1 MPVVKGGVWTN
12 IEDEVLRAAVSKYGL
27 NQWARVSS
35 LLARKTPK
43 QCKARWVEWL
53 DPGIR
58 KVEWSRE
65 EDEKLLHLA
74 KLMPTQW
81 RTIAPI
87 VGRTATQC
95 LERYQKLLDEAEA
108 RENDELGLGG
118 PGAESAAP
126 SADDVRR
133 LRPGELDP
141 DPESKP
147 ARPDTIDL
155 DEDEKEMLSEARA
168 RLANTQGKKAK
179 RKARERQLE
188 ESRRLAVLQKRREL
202 KNAGINIK
210 VVTRKAGEMDYN
222 ADIPFEKPA
231 APGFYDTAEEEARNE
246 RQREMFDPRKQ
257 QLANKRKGDQDED
270 AERKKRKNDKG
281 GNSAAFA
288 AAARAGQMQKIRE
301 AEQSSKR
308 RALVL
313 PSPQVS
319 ESEMEDIIKMGMAGD
334 KASKMVGDEEGSRG
348 LLGNYSA
355 MIGGTPIR
363 TPRAAPEEDHIAN
376 EIRNLRALTETQSSL
391 LGGENTPLHE
401 GGSSTG
407 FDGIAPRRQEIVT
420 PNPMATPFR
429 PGGAVGATPLPGG
442 VGPGATP
449 LRTPRDHFS
458 LNQEIGGGQLIGNT
472 PREIKMQENLARQS
486 IRSKLSALPKPKE
499 TEWELEELPSET
511 AEPMVATELS
521 EEDAAERDRR
531 EREVRERAA
540 EAERKR
546 QTQVYQRALP
556 RPVVLDIDALMER
569 ASHVTDPITGLIARE
584 AALLIA
590 NDARKFPVPGAKI
603 EGRPRTLDR
612 LDDKWLSEARA
623 AIAAEVLSSG
633 KQQDWTE
640 EFDSQWSS
648 TRDNTLPGL
657 SSYAEDEDEDV
668 YQQEQRM
675 IGIFDNVQASLL
687 ATAEQGNKLE
697 KKLALHYGGYQNRAK
712 ILRTK
717 ITEAHTALEKS
728 KDELDAFRTLQI
740 AEEAA
745 VSRRLEKLR
754 EDVAFVMRRERE
766 AQEVYRSRKEEL
778 DELVAGRALLSFH
791 QNFVQQRLDRRSF
804 DTMAVRDEAAGT
816 PDPVEKGFATLNTI
830 RIGVKAMV
838 HKDGELRKA
847 EILSIKQRKDGLAFY
862 VHYVDFNKRLDEWI
876 PATRLDLSEEVEWP
890 QPDKPEK
897 KKAGPANKAPSK
909 NKRVRADS
917 RDVSA
922 TPDFLAGK
930 NTNIAKAQRPSKAGG
945 KENRGDETPVNLS
958 ILGSEAVSADG
969 TPKADSEDVDMMDA
983 SFVDAKEIK
992 EEEKALGLMSREE
1005 EIERLRTGGSMTQ
1018 NPTEIHRVRNLDR
1031 LQMGKYDVEPWYFSP
1046 YPASFSDA
1054 DVVYIDEF
1062 CLSYFDNKRAFER
1075 HRTKCTLVHPP
1086 GNEIYRDDYIS
1097 FFEVDGRR
1105 QRTWCRNL
1113 CLLSK
1118 LFLDH
1123 KTLYYDV
1130 DPFLF
1135 YCMTTRDETGCHLV
1149 GYFSK
1154 EKDSAEGYNLACIL
1168 TLPQYQRRGF
1178 GRLLIS
1184 FSYELSKREG
1194 KLGSPEKPL
1203 SDLGLLGYRQYW
1215 RETLVEIIMESGREA
1230 VSENELA
1237 VLTSMTEKDVH
1248 ETLAVFNML
1257 RYHKGNWVIVLSDQV
1272 VEERQKRLEKEKIKG
1287 SRKIDPTRLQWK
1299 PPVFTASSRTWNW

>member
-108 RENDELGLGG
+108 RENDELALEG

-210 VVTRKAGEMDYN
+210 VVTRKQGEMDYN

-231 APGFYDTAEEEARNE
+231 APGFYDTMDEEARNE

-257 QLANKRKGDQDED
+257 QLANKRKGDQDDE

-308 RALVL
+308 RSLVL
-313 PSPQVS
+313 PAPQVS
-319 ESEMEDIIKMGMAGD
+319 EGEMEDIIKMGMAGD
-334 KASKMVGDEEGSRG
+334 RASKMAGDEEGARG
-348 LLGNYSA
+348 LVGNYTG
-355 MIGGTPIR
+355 IVGGTPIR
-363 TPRAAPEEDHIAN
+363 TPRAPPEEDHIAN
-376 EIRNLRALTETQSSL
+376 EIRNIRALTETQSSL

-407 FDGIAPRRQEIVT
+407 FDGIAPRRQQIVT

-429 PGGAVGATPLPGG
+429 QANGVGATPMRGG

-449 LRTPRDHFS
+449 LRTPRDHFA
-458 LNQEIGGGQLIGNT
+458 LNQAEGGQLIGST
-472 PREIKMQENLARQS
+472 PRDIKMHENFMRQS
-486 IRSKLSALPKPKE
+486 IRSKLAALPKPKE
-499 TEWELEELPSET
+499 TEWELEELPSESTEPT
-511 AEPMVATELS
+511 AAAEYV
-521 EEDAAERDRR
+521 EEDSAERDRR
-531 EREVRERAA
+531 EKEARERAA
-540 EAERKR
+540 AAEFKR
-546 QTQVYQRALP
+546 QSQVYQRSLP
-556 RPVVLDIDALMER
+556 RPSVLDIDAMMER
-569 ASHVTDPITGLIARE
+569 VSHITDPISSLVAKE

-590 NDARKFPVPGAKI
+590 HDARKFPTPGAKV
-603 EGRPRTLDR
+603 EGKARKLEQ
-612 LDDKWLSEARA
+612 LDDSFMEQARA
-623 AIAAEVLSSG
+623 AIAAEAAKSE
-633 KQQDWTE
+633 KQQEWQENFDEQWTTKH
-640 EFDSQWSS
+640 SS
-648 TRDNTLPGL
+648 ALPGL
-657 SSYAEDEDEDV
+657 SNYADDEEEDV

-675 IGIFDNVQASLL
+675 IAAFDNVQNSLL
-687 ATAEQGNKLE
+687 ATAERGNKLE

-712 ILRTK
+712 MLRTK
-717 ITEAHTALEKS
+717 IVEAHTALEKTT
-728 KDELDAFRTLQI
+728 DELDAFRTLQI
-740 AEEAA
+740 SEQSAL
-745 VSRRLEKLR
+745 SRRLEKLR
-754 EDVAFVMRRERE
+754 DDVAFVMRRERE
-766 AQEVYRSRKEEL
+766 AQDLYRTRKDEL
-778 DELVAGRALLSFH
+778 DELVAGTGGMVNGYTENHPFF
-791 QNFVQQRLDRRSF
+791 N
-804 DTMAVRDEAAGT
+804 MGGRDEATGT

-838 HKDGELRKA
+838 QKDGELRKA
-847 EILSIKQRKDGLAFY
+847 EILSIKQRKDGPSFY

-876 PATRLDLSEEVEWP
+876 DSGRIDLSHEVEWP
-890 QPDKPEK
+890 QPEKPEK
-897 KKAGPANKAPSK
+897 KKTGPGNKAPSK
-909 NKRVRADS
+909 NAQKRARAES

-922 TPDFLAGK
+922 TPDLLTGK
-930 NTNIAKAQRPSKAGG
+930 NTNVGKAQRPSKAGG
-945 KENRGDETPVNLS
+945 KENRDETSVNLS
-958 ILGSEAVSADG
+958 IGGSEAVSADG
-969 TPKADSEDVDMMDA
+969 TPKPDSDDVDMIDVGF
-983 SFVDAKEIK
+983 SKDEK
-992 EEEKALGLMSREE
+992 EEAKALGLMSREE
-1005 EIERLRTGGSMTQ
+1005 EIERLRTSGSMTQ
-1018 NPTEIHRVRNLDR
+1018 NPTEIHRVRNLTR
-1031 LQMGKYDVEPWYFSP
+1031 LQMGKYDIEPWYFSP

-1062 CLSYFDNKRAFER
+1062 CLGYFDNKRAFER
-1075 HRTKCTLVHPP
+1075 HRSKCTLVHPP

-1135 YCMTTRDETGCHLV
+1135 YCMCSRDETGCHLV

-1168 TLPQYQRRGF
+1168 TLPQYQRRGY

-1184 FSYELSKREG
+1184 FSYELGKREG

-1203 SDLGLLGYRQYW
+1203 SDLGLLSYRQYW
-1215 RETLVEIIMESGREA
+1215 RETLVELLLETGRES
-1230 VSENELA
+1230 VSEHDLSM
-1237 VLTSMTEKDVH
+1237 LTSMTEKDVH
-1248 ETLAVFNML
+1248 ETLVVFNML
-1257 RYHKGNWVIVLSDQV
+1257 RYHKGNWVIVLTDQV
-1272 VEERQKRLEKEKIKG
+1272 VEEHKKRLEKEKIKG
-1287 SRKIDPTRLQWK
+1287 VRKIDPARLQWK

>member
-118 PGAESAAP
+118 PGTEASAP

-210 VVTRKAGEMDYN
+210 VVTRKQGEMDYN

-231 APGFYDTAEEEARNE
+231 APGFYDTAEEELRNE

-270 AERKKRKNDKG
+270 AERKKRKNDKNS
-281 GNSAAFA
+281 NSAAFA

-334 KASKMVGDEEGSRG
+334 KASKMVGDEEGTRG

-355 MIGGTPIR
+355 MVGGTPIR
-363 TPRAAPEEDHIAN
+363 TPRAPPEEDHIAN
-376 EIRNLRALTETQSSL
+376 EIRNIRALTETQSSL

-407 FDGIAPRRQEIVT
+407 FDGIAPRRQQIVT

-429 PGGAVGATPLPGG
+429 QGNPVGATPVPGG
-442 VGPGATP
+442 AGPGATP

-458 LNQEIGGGQLIGNT
+458 LNKEIGGGQLIGST

-486 IRSKLSALPKPKE
+486 IRSRLAALPRPKE

-511 AEPMVATELS
+511 AEPAAMAQYS
-521 EEDAAERDRR
+521 EEDSAVRDAR
-531 EREVRERAA
+531 EREARERAA
-540 EAERKR
+540 QAEHRR

-569 ASHVTDPITGLIARE
+569 ASHVTDPNTGLIARE

-590 NDARKFPVPGAKI
+590 NDARKFPVPGAKV
-603 EGRPRTLDR
+603 EGKPRKLEV
-612 LDDKWLSEARA
+612 LDDQWLEEARA
-623 AIAAEVLSSG
+623 AIAAEVSSG
-633 KQQDWTE
+633 KLEEWSN
-640 EFDSQWSS
+640 EFDTQWSS
-648 TRDNTLPGL
+648 SRQNALPGL
-657 SSYAEDEDEDV
+657 SNYADDDEEDV

-675 IGIFDNVQASLL
+675 IGVFDNVQASLL

-712 ILRTK
+712 MLRTK
-717 ITEAHTALEKS
+717 ITEAHTALERS

-740 AEEAA
+740 SEEAA
-745 VSRRLEKLR
+745 IFRRLEKLR

-766 AQEVYRSRKEEL
+766 AQEQYRSRKEEL
-778 DELVAGRALLSFH
+778 DELVAGAGGMDGNCLL
-791 QNFVQQRLDRRSF
+791 N
-804 DTMAVRDEAAGT
+804 TMGGRDEAAGT

-862 VHYVDFNKRLDEWI
+862 VHYVDFNKRLDEWV
-876 PATRLDLSEEVEWP
+876 AASRLDLSQEVEWP
-890 QPDKPEK
+890 QPEKPEK
-897 KKAGPANKAPSK
+897 KKTGPANKAPSK
-909 NKRVRADS
+909 NKRVRAGS

-922 TPDFLAGK
+922 TPDLLTGK
-930 NTNIAKAQRPSKAGG
+930 NINVGKAQRPSKAGG

-958 ILGSEAVSADG
+958 MLGLEAVSADG
-969 TPKADSEDVDMMDA
+969 TPQADSEDIDMMDA

-1005 EIERLRTGGSMTQ
+1005 EIEKLRTSGSMTQ
-1018 NPTEIHRVRNLDR
+1018 NPTEVHRVRNLDR
-1031 LQMGKYDVEPWYFSP
+1031 LQMGKHDIEPWYFSP

-1054 DVVYIDEF
+1054 EVVYIDEF
-1062 CLSYFDNKRAFER
+1062 CLSYFDDKRAFER
-1075 HRTKCTLVHPP
+1075 HRSKCTLTHPP
-1086 GNEIYRDDYIS
+1086 GNEIYRDDNIS

-1135 YCMTTRDETGCHLV
+1135 YCMCTRDETGCHLV

-1154 EKDSAEGYNLACIL
+1154 EKESGEGYNLACIL
-1168 TLPQYQRRGF
+1168 TLPQYQRRGY

-1194 KLGSPEKPL
+1194 KVGSPEKPL

-1215 RETLVEIIMESGREA
+1215 RETLVEILLDSGRET

-1248 ETLAVFNML
+1248 ETLVTFKML
-1257 RYHKGNWVIVLSDQV
+1257 RYNKGQWIIVLTDEV
-1272 VEERQKRLEKEKIKG
+1272 IEERNKRLEKEKAKG
-1287 SRKIDPTRLQWK
+1287 SRKIDPARLQWK